1 EKAVGGEER
10 TSFPDRS
17 EVSLEE
23 RKRIVREHLELETS
37 YAGEQAGVRN
47 FRKHILWY
55 TKGLRHS
62 AALRQQLGSLG
73 RGGEMLAV
81 LQVYFED
88 MNKMNNGLDFS

>member
-1 EKAVGGEER
+1 
-10 TSFPDRS
+10 
-17 EVSLEE
+17 
-23 RKRIVREHLELETS
+23 LELETG

-47 FRKHILWY
+47 FRKHLLWY

-73 RGGEMLAV
+73 QGGEMLAV
-81 LQVYFED
+81 LQAYFEN